1 MAKSAW
7 KFLKITRTDF
17 YRYTDE
23 FKLIREKKGL
33 QNAGFTKNNLII
45 NGINYMHK
53 YHFHLGNSYTQ
64 KSFYL
69 HAISFKANSFLKFK
83 KPFSFRPKKKK
94 KKTVKKSKYK

>member
-1 MAKSAW
+1 MAKSGW
-7 KFLKITRTDF
+7 KFLKVTKREF
-17 YRYTDE
+17 YKFTDE

-33 QNAGFTKNNLII
+33 QNLGLAENNLMI

-53 YHFHLGNSYTQ
+53 YYFHLGNSYVK

-69 HAISFKANSFLKFK
+69 HAVSFKANCFLKFK

-94 KKTVKKSKYK
+94 KKKC